1 MVGAGRQDSGGLIV
15 TDSSIIMQHNHGN
28 RDVRNSVGVFIY
40 TLSETTK
47 VLRPIA
53 LDSSTLRQLVGGTF
67 YAFIA
72 SCLV

>member
-1 MVGAGRQDSGGLIV
+1 MVIETR
-15 TDSSIIMQHNHGN
+15 
-28 RDVRNSVGVFIY
+28 RNSVGIFIY

-72 SCLV
+72 SCLVYALDEEKIRPFFFSEKNP